1 MVLIMTQTIQTLST
15 WPEFDSHSKL
25 LDMEIALAD
34 PRFGRVATLYDY
46 WLKRRTAGIPDRRDI
61 DPISLGAAILPYIVM
76 IDILSERA
84 DYRWRLFGSAHEA
97 EYGANLQGMVLSEL
111 SEANPSAH
119 VFKAVLDRAV
129 AMNGPLFFELAYS
142 SRREVLRRA
151 VGVLMPLRDGGGDPA
166 ILFGGADWI

>member
-1 MVLIMTQTIQTLST
+1 MVLVMTQTIQTLST
-15 WPEFDSHSKL
+15 SPDFDSHSVL
-25 LDMEIALAD
+25 LDTETALAD
-34 PRFGRVATLYDY
+34 PRFGRIIQLYNY
-46 WLKRRTAGIPDRRDI
+46 WLNHRTIGIPDRRDI
-61 DPISLGAAILPYIVM
+61 DPVSLGAAILPYIVM
-76 IDILSERA
+76 IDILADRA

-97 EYGANLQGMVLSEL
+97 EYGANLQGMVLSDL

-129 AMNGPLFFELAYS
+129 VVNGPLFFELAYS

-151 VGVLMPLRDGGGDPA
+151 VGVLMPLRDGGADPA